1 MFRNADS
8 GISFFFFSILN
19 QHMVKQLSFIVLTVF
34 FAWLFCLQ
42 AIAVPLPVVEAP
54 SILVRNYTKD
64 DYQASCQ
71 NWGAVVSPSGVLFVA
86 NNSGLLTF
94 DGNSWN
100 IFELSDQ
107 SSVYA
112 VTIFRDTI
120 FTGQN
125 NDFGYWI
132 IDDLGIPTYHSL
144 HHLLPSSV
152 SHSETFGQLYATD
165 DILYIK
171 SENYLFQYTTDGR
184 LTPAVMHTGRDPF
197 DQFENEQH
205 YLLSKLPLPLQQ
217 ELERSFVSDVVT
229 IDTLLCIGTRYN
241 GLFLVTP
248 QGKILE
254 HYSTRNQLQD
264 NNIHSIYKQGDRRL
278 WLLLDNGISLV
289 SFQSPVTLLE
299 DRREVGK
306 LLDACSIAD
315 TLLLKTNQGVFKQVM
330 DEDGRLKLAP
340 YTALFPETNTEQRVL
355 FNLPSSVTDTL
366 PSFRKVMNENDQVV
380 WGLQNGNK
388 LSRIRLSETLGAI
401 ESVKEY
407 VIPEGNNAEIVT
419 DMSIIDDWVVL
430 ATNSGFYRYDKV
442 CDCFVPHVQL
452 NEQLDVYARG
462 KLVFP
467 VSTGLYW
474 ITLGN
479 EAALFYIL
487 DGTAQLK
494 CRIFFD
500 NYNLSVV
507 NREKRIISFSDS
519 LHLVSAK
526 QGVLLINTRRLIENN
541 LAPNSFFR
549 IMRIRYEDKNGLHY
563 LPLTTKEV
571 VLPFNFR
578 NFIIQ
583 AGTSVF
589 TPTHQISYMIEGIS
603 EKWSAWQNGGTI
615 SFLQLPEGSYTL
627 KIRKYVVKGPFPEIS
642 LQIKVS
648 SPWYDTMW
656 AYIVYLLLLWVF
668 VQGGLHY
675 YLKTQRKKE
684 QDLLE
689 TERLA
694 EQQKLQQL
702 KSEILETE
710 LQNKN
715 NELTLQTS
723 ILVKKNQV
731 MQALLDELES
741 QKEVL
746 GDRYPNKL
754 YAKMKALITENL
766 NGQADWLLFESY
778 FNSAHQ
784 NFIERL
790 RAQYSDLTVGDLR
803 ICCLLRMN
811 LSTKEIASMLN
822 ISVRS
827 VELRRYRLRKRL
839 CMEAEDNL
847 VDFLLS
853 F

>member
-1 MFRNADS
+1 
-8 GISFFFFSILN
+8 
-19 QHMVKQLSFIVLTVF
+19 MVKQLSSIVWTVF

-42 AIAVPLPVVEAP
+42 AIAVPLPIETP
-54 SILVRNYTKD
+54 SVFIRNYTKD
-64 DYQASCQ
+64 DYLASCQ
-71 NWGAVVSPSGVLFVA
+71 NWGAVVSPAGVLFVA

-100 IFELSDQ
+100 VFELSDQ

-112 VTIFRDTI
+112 VTMFRDTV
-120 FTGQN
+120 FTVQN

-132 IDDLGIPTYHSL
+132 IDDLGIPSYHSL
-144 HHLLPSSV
+144 HHLLPSTISR
-152 SHSETFGQLYATD
+152 SEIFGQLYATD

-171 SENYLFQYTTDGR
+171 SENYLFQYTSDGK

-197 DQFENEQH
+197 DQLENEQH
-205 YLLSKLPLPLQQ
+205 YLLSKLPLSLQQ
-217 ELERSFVSDVVT
+217 ELDRSFVTDVAMM
-229 IDTLLCIGTRYN
+229 DSLLCIGTRYN
-241 GLFLVTP
+241 GLYLVTP
-248 QGKILE
+248 QGKVLE
-254 HYSTRNQLQD
+254 HYSIHNQLQD

-278 WLLLDNGISLV
+278 WLLLDNGISLL
-289 SFQSPVTLLE
+289 SFQSPVTIME
-299 DRREVGK
+299 ERSEVGK
-306 LLDACSIAD
+306 LLDACILD
-315 TLLLKTNQGVFKQVM
+315 NVLLLKTNQGMFRQIT
-330 DEDGRLKLAP
+330 DEDGRIKLEP
-340 YTALFPETNTEQRVL
+340 YTGLFPETNTERHTL
-355 FNLPSSVTDTL
+355 SDLPSLVTDTL
-366 PSFRKVMNENDQVV
+366 PFFRKLLDENAQII
-380 WGLQNGNK
+380 WGLQDGNK
-388 LSRIRLSETLGAI
+388 LSRIRLSDTPGRI
-401 ESVKEY
+401 ESVREY

-419 DMSIIDDWVVL
+419 DISLIDDWVVL

-442 CDCFVPHVQL
+442 RDCFVPHVQL
-452 NEQLDVYARG
+452 NDQLDVYARG

-479 EAALFYIL
+479 EAALFSIL
-487 DGTAQLK
+487 DGTVQLK
-494 CRIFFD
+494 CRVFFD

-507 NREKRIISFSDS
+507 NREKRIISLSDS

-526 QGVLLINTRRLIENN
+526 QGVLLINTRSLIENN
-541 LAPNSFFR
+541 LVPSSFFR
-549 IMRIRYEDKNGLHY
+549 IMRIRYEDKDGLHY
-563 LPLTTKEV
+563 LPLTTKNV
-571 VLPFNFR
+571 ALPFDFR
-578 NFIIQ
+578 NLIIQ
-583 AGTSVF
+583 VGTSVF

-603 EKWSAWQNGGTI
+603 TEWSAWQNEGTI

-656 AYIVYLLLLWVF
+656 AYIVYLLLLWGI

-675 YLKTQRKKE
+675 YLKAQHKKE
-684 QDLLE
+684 QNILE
-689 TERLA
+689 TERLT

-702 KSEILETE
+702 KSEMLESE

-723 ILVKKNQV
+723 MLVKKNQV

-741 QKEVL
+741 QKEAL

-754 YAKMKALITENL
+754 YTKMKALITENQ
-766 NGQADWLLFESY
+766 NSQADWLLFESY

-790 RAQYSDLTVGDLR
+790 RARYSDLTAGDLR

-839 CMEAEDNL
+839 CMETEDNL